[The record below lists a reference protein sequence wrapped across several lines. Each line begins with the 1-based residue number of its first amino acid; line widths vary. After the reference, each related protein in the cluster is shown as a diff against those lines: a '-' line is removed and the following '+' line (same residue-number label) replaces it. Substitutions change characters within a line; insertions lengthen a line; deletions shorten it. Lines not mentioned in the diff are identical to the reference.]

1 MEGCFTLQ
9 WGRGLFFRWGSFL
22 FKSRGGVLK
31 WGTSVLMGGGG
42 FEKHCRMEGAPLLT
56 IGNPASSL
64 TIVDNQ
70 PPVC

>member
-42 FEKHCRMEGAPLLT
+42 SKNIVGWRERP
-56 IGNPASSL
+56 SSL
-64 TIVDNQ
+64 SETLLRR
-70 PPVC
+70 